1 VSPLDSN
8 NPGVVVQKPKS
19 DIYTTML
26 FLSFIAIVIACLCLW
41 LEMRAYNMDI
51 KANEGRVGVQSLE
64 SRVESLAALDVGFS
78 ARGAPA
84 LDSRL

>member
-1 VSPLDSN
+1 MSPLDSN

-19 DIYTTML
+19 DVYTTML

-51 KANEGRVGVQSLE
+51 KANEGRVTVGAIERPE
-64 SRVESLAALDVGFS
+64 SRGESRIALAPVTL
-78 ARGAPA
+78 ARET
-84 LDSRL
+84 RL